1 MAILF
6 NIMDTSL
13 PLAIETIGHDWEQE
27 PVERSVG
34 YHYYHWLQTSQGS
47 GKVVIQKQE
56 FILEPGMG
64 ILIFPFVEHHYY
76 QLSTETWRTNFVTLG
91 GTIASTIPTI
101 LNVDH
106 FCLASNSPQF
116 SFAQWTAQLYEQ
128 LTKSQPLSPL
138 DYSIEAY
145 RFLAKIKEHHYQ
157 EQVVTDERYSKYVQP
172 VLQWIDKHFML
183 DCSTQEMAQLVYISP
198 QYLSRL
204 FQRFM
209 KLSPYDYLTAVRIQK
224 AKERLLTL
232 PNEKIKDV
240 ASHVG
245 FNDASHF
252 IATFKKATHYTPVAF
267 RKLY

>member
-6 NIMDTSL
+6 NVMDTSL
-13 PLAIETIGHDWEQE
+13 PLAIETIGYDWAQE
-27 PVERSVG
+27 PVERLSG
-34 YHYYHWLQTSQGS
+34 YHYYHWLQTSQGC
-47 GKVVIQKQE
+47 GKVVIRNQE
-56 FILEPGMG
+56 FILKPGVG
-64 ILIFPFVEHHYY
+64 ILIFPFVKHHYY
-76 QLSTETWRTNFVTLG
+76 QTSDDVWRTNFVTLG

-101 LNVDH
+101 LMVND
-106 FCLASNSPQF
+106 FCLASDSQ
-116 SFAQWTAQLYEQ
+116 SFAFSDWNRHLFEQ
-128 LTKSQPLSPL
+128 LTLSQPLSPL

-145 RFLAKIKEHHYQ
+145 RFLAKIKEQHYHT
-157 EQVVTDERYSKYVQP
+157 QVVTDERYLKFIQP
-172 VLQWIDKHFML
+172 VLKWIETHYML
-183 DCSTQEMAQLVYISP
+183 DCTTQEMAQHVFISP

-204 FQRFM
+204 FQHFM

-232 PNEKIKDV
+232 PNEKVKDI

-252 IATFKKATHYTPVAF
+252 IATFKKATHYTPTAF